1 MQSKDSIISQKDMV
15 TPMENRSKAEKYQ
28 KQRTRS
34 IQFDL
39 KETEGFG
46 KEVKE
51 LAKNLNIT

>member
-39 KETEGFG
+39 KETEGFS

-51 LAKNLNIT
+51 QAKNLNIT

>member
-1 MQSKDSIISQKDMV
+1 MV

-51 LAKNLNIT
+51 LGKNLNIT